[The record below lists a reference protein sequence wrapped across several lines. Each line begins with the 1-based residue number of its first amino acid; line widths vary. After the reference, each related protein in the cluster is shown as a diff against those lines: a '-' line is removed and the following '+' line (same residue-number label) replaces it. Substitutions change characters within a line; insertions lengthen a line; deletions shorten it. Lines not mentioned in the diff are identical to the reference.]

1 MTHVQGYSMHHFCKN
16 ERPESIQMSFSVAL
30 IKETIVYPCNG
41 PYAVQRKKENRM
53 RKPYATM
60 ESQRLSEKKQHTE
73 HWISFIN
80 VAYVEK
86 ASGVK
91 VYSNLLV

>member
-1 MTHVQGYSMHHFCKN
+1 MLLWN
-16 ERPESIQMSFSVAL
+16 LRD
-30 IKETIVYPCNG
+30 
-41 PYAVQRKKENRM
+41 
-53 RKPYATM
+53 
-60 ESQRLSEKKQHTE
+60 LSEKKQHTE

>member
-1 MTHVQGYSMHHFCKN
+1 M
-16 ERPESIQMSFSVAL
+16 
-30 IKETIVYPCNG
+30 
-41 PYAVQRKKENRM
+41 QRKKENRM

>member
-1 MTHVQGYSMHHFCKN
+1 MQCK
-16 ERPESIQMSFSVAL
+16 
-30 IKETIVYPCNG
+30 G
-41 PYAVQRKKENRM
+41 KKENRM

-86 ASGVK
+86 ARGVI

>member
-1 MTHVQGYSMHHFCKN
+1 MDPMQCK
-16 ERPESIQMSFSVAL
+16 
-30 IKETIVYPCNG
+30 G
-41 PYAVQRKKENRM
+41 KKENRM

-86 ASGVK
+86 ARGVI